1 MERERKLG
9 SDCLPLI
16 RSGEEVFRDK
26 DAKHESRE
34 ERRGKKIKQRRVRLY
49 SDDGEGERC
58 SK

>member
-1 MERERKLG
+1 M
-9 SDCLPLI
+9 

-34 ERRGKKIKQRRVRLY
+34 ERKKIKQRRVRLY